1 MGCMAPLPAGY
12 QLKIAHFLTGQLAQ
26 RASDAGEAR
35 KHVQRAI
42 NALVGPNGVGFREEP
57 DVKNPVHGLGDGT
70 VPYGAIPYLEVM
82 VGQKQVENAK
92 EAHTIAEV
100 ARKVA
105 LLCREKHDLR
115 DVQRLSKAVSLLL
128 EAALEVIRF

>member
-1 MGCMAPLPAGY
+1 MGCNAPLPAGY

-26 RASDAGEAR
+26 RTSHVSEAQ

-42 NALVGPNGVGFREEP
+42 NALGGPKGPGFREEP

-70 VPYGAIPYLEVM
+70 VPYGAIPYLAEM
-82 VGQKQVENAK
+82 VGQKQVEHAK
-92 EAHTIAEV
+92 EAHTIATI
-100 ARKVA
+100 AQDVA
-105 LLCREKHDLR
+105 LQCRKKQDLN